1 MSDAVMHHR
10 GSNQEGEAMSF
21 AIYSPPA
28 TRSLDLKVSLIFGV
42 LFPFFLAASL
52 FRRLTALLGASEPA
66 PRSAI
71 REARENTSLAISH
84 ALMARAM
91 LQSFARD

>member
-1 MSDAVMHHR
+1 MSLA
-10 GSNQEGEAMSF
+10 F
-21 AIYSPPA
+21 YSPPA
-28 TRSLDLKVSLIFGV
+28 TRGLDLKVSLIFGV

-52 FRRLTALLGASEPA
+52 FRRLMALIGASEPA
-66 PRSAI
+66 PRSAF

-91 LQSFARD
+91 LQSFARE